1 MTDSAPHPPPG
12 RAALDALGLP
22 ATDAEPPASPLAFP
36 DGGAWRLEIPSVE
49 GPGALQAVLSAAAE
63 WEVPIHRVSQGS
75 GVTMLTDGEITEMVR
90 TCAEA
95 GVELCLFARPGANW
109 DIGAARDSAA
119 GSASSRSRGAAQLE
133 AGVAEAERAAS
144 LGVRSLL
151 VADEGLLW
159 VLHSRRADGDLPAD
173 LQLKVSVMAGPV
185 NPAALAVQER
195 LGADTVNVPSDLSL
209 HQLAELRAA
218 GPVTLDF
225 YVEAPDNI
233 GGFVRHHEIAGIIRA
248 AAPVYV
254 KFGLRNAPDVY
265 PAGEQLS
272 AVVAASSRERVRRA
286 RLGLDALARTPD
298 PPRMSAPGRR
308 EQPGCARFA
317 PTGFAGGSAS
327 A

>member
-1 MTDSAPHPPPG
+1 MTDSAPPLAGG
-12 RAALDALGLP
+12 RPALDALGLP
-22 ATDAEPPASPLAFP
+22 GIDADPPASPRAFP

-49 GPGALQAVLSAAAE
+49 GPRALNAVLTAARE
-63 WEVPIHRVSQGS
+63 WEVPVHRVSQGS
-75 GVTMLTDGEITEMVR
+75 GVGMLTDGEITEMVEA
-90 TCAEA
+90 CAQA

-119 GSASSRSRGAAQLE
+119 GSLSSRSRGTGQLA

-159 VLHSRRADGDLPAD
+159 VLHSMRARGDLPGD
-173 LQLKVSVMAGPV
+173 LQLKVSVMAGPA

-195 LGADTVNVPSDLSL
+195 LGADTVNVPADLAL

-218 GPVTLDF
+218 SPVTLDF
-225 YVEAPDNI
+225 YVEAPDNV
-233 GGFVRHHEIAGIIRA
+233 GGFVRHHEIAGIVRA

-254 KFGLRNAPDVY
+254 KFGLRNAPDTY

-286 RLGLDALARTPD
+286 RLGLDSLARTPGA
-298 PPRMSAPGRR
+298 APM
-308 EQPGCARFA
+308 
-317 PTGFAGGSAS
+317 
-327 A
+327 